1 MAKDPICGMFVE
13 ETKAP
18 VRKEVDG
25 IEYFFCSN
33 NCLNE
38 FIAPEKE
45 LAKLKKLVVIGV
57 ALTIPIAILT
67 WISILPDQINRYV
80 LFSLS
85 IPVQLW
91 IGLRFYRGTIDAIK
105 HRATNMDV
113 LIAMGTSAAWIY
125 STLVTFV
132 PQLFP
137 FTEVYFE
144 TAAIIIVLILIGRL
158 LEHKTKTKASKAV
171 RKLLDLQPR
180 LAHVIRDGNEQD
192 IPVEQLKINDILV
205 IKPGEKIPVDGCVIE
220 GESSVD
226 QSAITGESIPV
237 PKGNGDEVIG
247 ATINKNGLLRVTATK
262 VGKDTVLSQII
273 KLVDEAKSSKV
284 PLQRLADKISSYFV
298 PVVTMIA
305 IVSGLAW
312 FLVGGIGLT
321 FSLLAFVS
329 VIIIACPCALG
340 IATPAALMVGGG
352 KAAENGILIKGGE
365 YLEIA
370 RKVNVIIFDKTGT
383 LTKGQPSVTDVLS
396 FDKAFSESEVLRLA
410 AISEKGSEHPL
421 GEAIVRMAK
430 EKGIAIG
437 DADSFES
444 VTGHGIKVRYG
455 NHTILLGNRKL
466 LKDHKI
472 EIEKTE
478 DTMTQLEEEGKT
490 AVLLASDDK
499 LVGIVTMADT
509 IKENAPY
516 VISQLQKNGIEVI
529 MLTGDNEKTA
539 NAIASK
545 LGMKQ
550 VMAEVL
556 PKDKEKTVM
565 RLKNQGKVVA
575 MVGDGVNDAPAL
587 AAADLGIA
595 IGSGTDVAKETG
607 GIVLIKEDLSDVI
620 KAIEISKKTVSKIKQ
635 NLFWAFA
642 YNTAL
647 IPIAA
652 GALVP
657 IFGAEMY
664 SFLPY
669 LAAGAM
675 AFSSATVVG
684 NSLLL
689 GRYNPKIQEYRH
701 V

>member
-18 VRKEVDG
+18 ARQEIDG
-25 IEYFFCSN
+25 TEYFFCSK

-45 LAKLKKLVVIGV
+45 LAYLKKLVIIGV
-57 ALTIPIAILT
+57 ALTIPIALLT
-67 WISILPDQINRYV
+67 WISILPEQINRYV

-85 IPVQLW
+85 LPIQLW
-91 IGLRFYRGTIDAIK
+91 IGLRFYRGTVEAFR
-105 HRATNMDV
+105 HRTTNMDV
-113 LIAMGTSAAWIY
+113 LIAMGTSAAWVY
-125 STLVTFV
+125 STLVTFA
-132 PQLFP
+132 PQLFL

-144 TAAIIIVLILIGRL
+144 TAAIIIVLILVGRL

-171 RKLLDLQPR
+171 RKLLDLQPK
-180 LAHVIRDGNEQD
+180 LAHVIKDGKELE
-192 IPVEQLKINDILV
+192 IPVEQIKLNDTLV
-205 IKPGEKIPVDGCVIE
+205 IKPGEKIPVDGIVTE

-237 PKGNGDEVIG
+237 SKSIGDEIIG
-247 ATINKNGLLRVTATK
+247 ATINKNGLLKITATK
-262 VGKDTVLSQII
+262 VGRDTVLSQII

-298 PVVTMIA
+298 PVVTTIA
-305 IVSGLAW
+305 VVSGLAW
-312 FLVGGIGLT
+312 FFVGGIGLA
-321 FSLLAFVS
+321 FSILAFVS

-370 RKVNVIIFDKTGT
+370 RKVDAIIFDKTGT
-383 LTKGQPSVTDVLS
+383 LTKGKPSVTDVLS
-396 FDKAFSESEVLRLA
+396 LDEEFSEEEVLRLA

-421 GEAIVRMAK
+421 GEAIVRK
-430 EKGIAIG
+430 VKDEGITIS
-437 DADSFES
+437 DADSFEA

-455 NHTILLGNRKL
+455 DHTILLGNRKL
-466 LKDHKI
+466 LKDHNIDVEKI
-472 EIEKTE
+472 Q
-478 DTMTQLEEEGKT
+478 DTMTNLEKEGKT
-490 AVLLASDDK
+490 AVLLASDNK
-499 LVGIVTMADT
+499 LVGIVAMADT
-509 IKENAPY
+509 VKENASN

-529 MLTGDNEKTA
+529 MLTGDNQKTA

-545 LGMKQ
+545 LGIKQ

-556 PKDKEKTVM
+556 PEDKEKTV
-565 RLKNQGKVVA
+565 RQLKSQGKTVA

-587 AAADLGIA
+587 AASDLGIA

-642 YNTAL
+642 YNAAL
-647 IPIAA
+647 IPIA
-652 GALVP
+652 GGVLVP
-657 IFGAEMY
+657 IFGANMY
-664 SFLPY
+664 SFLPF

-689 GRYNPKIQEYRH
+689 GRYNPKIISKQG
-701 V
+701 

>member
-1 MAKDPICGMFVE
+1 MAKDPVCGMFVE
-13 ETKAP
+13 EKKAP
-18 VRKEVDG
+18 ARQKIDG
-25 IEYFFCSN
+25 TEYFFCSK

-45 LAKLKKLVVIGV
+45 LANLKKIVIIGV
-57 ALTIPIAILT
+57 ALTVPIALLT
-67 WISILPDQINRYV
+67 WFSILPDQINRYV

-85 IPVQLW
+85 LPIQLW
-91 IGLRFYRGTIDAIK
+91 IGLRFYRGTIEAFK
-105 HRATNMDV
+105 HRTTNMDV

-125 STLVTFV
+125 STLVTFA

-144 TAAIIIVLILIGRL
+144 TASIIIILILIGRL

-180 LAHVIRDGNEQD
+180 LAHVIRDGQEQD
-192 IPVEQLKINDILV
+192 LPVEQLKINDTLV
-205 IKPGEKIPVDGCVIE
+205 IKPGEKIPVDGIVIE

-273 KLVDEAKSSKV
+273 KLVDEAKSSRV

-298 PVVTMIA
+298 PVVTTIA
-305 IVSGLAW
+305 VVSGLAW
-312 FLVGGIGLT
+312 FFVGGIGIT

-352 KAAENGILIKGGE
+352 KAAENGILIKGGG

-370 RKVNVIIFDKTGT
+370 RKVNAIIFDKTGT
-383 LTKGQPSVTDVLS
+383 LTKGEPSVTDVLS
-396 FDKAFSESEVLRLA
+396 LDEEFSEDEVLRLA

-430 EKGIAIG
+430 ERKIAIG
-437 DADSFES
+437 NADSFEA

-455 NHTILLGNRKL
+455 NHTIFLGNRKL

-472 EIEKTE
+472 DIEKTQNH
-478 DTMTQLEEEGKT
+478 MTKLEEEGKT
-490 AVLLASDDK
+490 AVLLATDNK
-499 LVGIVTMADT
+499 LVGIVAMADT
-509 IKENAPY
+509 VKENASN
-516 VISQLQKNGIEVI
+516 VIAQLQKNRIEVI

-539 NAIASK
+539 KAIASK
-545 LGMKQ
+545 LGIEK

-556 PKDKEKTVM
+556 PEDKEKTV
-565 RLKNQGKVVA
+565 RTLKSQGKIVA

-607 GIVLIKEDLSDVI
+607 GIVLIKEDLLDVI

-647 IPIAA
+647 IPIA
-652 GALVP
+652 GGVLVP

-664 SFLPY
+664 SYLPF

-689 GRYNPKIQEYRH
+689 GRYKPSPT
-701 V
+701 